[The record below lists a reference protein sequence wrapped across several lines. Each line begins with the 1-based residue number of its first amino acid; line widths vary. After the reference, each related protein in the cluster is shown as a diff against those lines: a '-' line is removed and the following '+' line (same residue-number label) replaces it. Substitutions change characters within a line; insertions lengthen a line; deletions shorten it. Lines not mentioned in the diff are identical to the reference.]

1 VSFVRPGALLFAQ
14 VFLVSGKVSWR
25 LYLSFSANPLA
36 GTSRAHA
43 KKKKPRAPILLA
55 TATRTVAAPGTMK
68 VGITLSRKAR
78 KLIRQN
84 PHGKLVLR
92 TALTDAA
99 GQTHTTADP
108 LHPRGRGR
116 LH

>member
-1 VSFVRPGALLFAQ
+1 M
-14 VFLVSGKVSWR
+14 
-25 LYLSFSANPLA
+25 
-36 GTSRAHA
+36 
-43 KKKKPRAPILLA
+43 LA
-55 TATRTVAAPGTMK
+55 TATRTVTAPGTMK
-68 VGITLSRKAR
+68 VAIRLSRKAR

-84 PHGKLVLR
+84 PHGKLVLQ

-99 GQTHTTADP
+99 GQTHATAVP